1 MPCDPVHP
9 AANPAD
15 QHDEPVETLRAP
27 SPEAGFS
34 LVEVLVVLLIIGL
47 ISTVVLINVLPARDR
62 ASVDKARADI
72 AILEQALENYRLD
85 NMTYPRTA
93 DGLDALVTPPAS
105 LTRADRYRDGGYI
118 RRLPD
123 DPWGNPYQY
132 AFPGKA
138 RPFDIYSMGADGAVG
153 GEGLDADIG
162 NWE

>member
-1 MPCDPVHP
+1 M
-9 AANPAD
+9 
-15 QHDEPVETLRAP
+15 
-27 SPEAGFS
+27 
-34 LVEVLVVLLIIGL
+34 VLLIIGL
-47 ISTVVLINVLPARDR
+47 ISTVVLVNVLPARDR

-72 AILEQALENYRLD
+72 AILEQAVESYKLD

-93 DGLDALVTPPAS
+93 DGLDALIAAPAG
-105 LTRADRYRDGGYI
+105 LARPDRYREGGYI

-132 AFPGKA
+132 AYPGKA
-138 RPFDIYSMGADGAVG
+138 RAYDIYSFGADGVAG